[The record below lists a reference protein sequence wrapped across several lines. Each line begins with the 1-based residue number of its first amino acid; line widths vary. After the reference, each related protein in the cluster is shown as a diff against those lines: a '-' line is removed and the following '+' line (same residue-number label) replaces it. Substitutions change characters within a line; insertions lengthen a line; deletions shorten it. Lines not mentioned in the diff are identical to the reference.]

1 MSDPSPQ
8 TNTKRLLLIDDDETF
23 ATGLSR
29 VLVRA
34 GWQVRTAAEG
44 DEGLRMA
51 AEERPDVVLL
61 DLFMPG
67 KDGYAISAE
76 MHHIGG
82 LAAVPIFVLT
92 AFGQNVN
99 ELHAMP
105 PEKAAHIYGYLEKPI
120 DSDVLLEALERAIK
134 DPRPRAR

>member
-1 MSDPSPQ
+1 MGTTPLP
-8 TNTKRLLLIDDDETF
+8 NTKRILLIDDDETF
-23 ATGLSR
+23 SIGLAR
-29 VLVRA
+29 VLA
-34 GWQVRTAAEG
+34 HGGWQVSTAREG

-76 MHHIGG
+76 LHHIRG
-82 LAAVPIFVLT
+82 LSDVPIFVLT
-92 AFGQNVN
+92 AFGQNVD
-99 ELHAMP
+99 EVHSLSAD
-105 PEKAAHIYGYLEKPI
+105 KAAHIYGFLEKPI

-134 DPRPRAR
+134 DRRPREK

>member
-1 MSDPSPQ
+1 MTTTPPASA
-8 TNTKRLLLIDDDETF
+8 KRLLLIDDDETF
-23 ATGLSR
+23 SVALSR
-29 VLVRA
+29 MLVRA

-44 DEGLRMA
+44 DEGLRLA

-76 MHHIGG
+76 MHHIAG
-82 LAAVPIFVLT
+82 LAAVPIFLLT
-92 AFGQNVN
+92 AFGQNVD
-99 ELHAMP
+99 ELHALP

-120 DSDVLLEALERAIK
+120 ESAVLLEALERALK
-134 DPRPRAR
+134 NPRPRAR